1 MLDSEPVELME
12 PMLPAAGDRSLED
25 LAADLIAKSSALTA
39 SLNPNVAN
47 NLGELVRSMNCYYSN
62 LIEGHKTHPVD
73 IDRALANDLSP
84 EPKKRSLQLEAKAHI
99 EVQRLIDRGQDLPNV
114 VSAQEI
120 AWIHRQFGQRLPP
133 DLLDV
138 ENPQTGKR
146 VEIVPGEWRTSDV
159 IVGRHIPISA
169 PAIPKFL
176 QRFEEAYQPKRLSK
190 IQQVIAV
197 SASHHR
203 LLWIHPFFDG
213 NGRVARLF
221 SHAFLQR
228 IGIGSSLW
236 SIARGLARNVGEYKS
251 LLMQADGE
259 RWNDYDGRGNLTARG
274 LREFCQFF
282 LSTCIDQIEFM
293 RSLFEVERLLG
304 RIELYV
310 EEEIRA
316 GKLLDRSFP
325 LLREAL
331 LAGAFERGRAATITG
346 YKERQARS
354 VLKGLIKAGLLVADS
369 PKGAVRLGFPTEAIE
384 RFFPKLYPAVGE
396 RSN

>member
-1 MLDSEPVELME
+1 
-12 PMLPAAGDRSLED
+12 MLPAAGDRSLED

>member
-1 MLDSEPVELME
+1 ME